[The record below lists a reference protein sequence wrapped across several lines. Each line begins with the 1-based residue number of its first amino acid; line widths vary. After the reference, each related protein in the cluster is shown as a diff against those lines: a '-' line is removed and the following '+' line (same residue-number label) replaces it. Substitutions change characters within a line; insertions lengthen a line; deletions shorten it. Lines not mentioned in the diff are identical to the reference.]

1 MAGCARIVHVRAG
14 SSRAPNPPE
23 HPLSQPSLT
32 RRRLLAGAAAAA
44 LALAG
49 CGSGGGTAASGS
61 GERQVLRFAVGPFL
75 PSAADTRSTYEPFF
89 AELARRVGADYE
101 LEVSSDWAGIA
112 VALASGKTDL
122 AWMGPFGYVIA
133 ADKGGAEA
141 VATVE
146 YDGRPVYHSIVVGP
160 PDSPVEDFPADAKGM
175 RVSFAEPASTSGW
188 LIPTYLLKQQGID
201 PTTYFDYSEGA
212 AHPAQETAVAA
223 GKVDLATDY
232 DRNRNAMI
240 EAGAIEADDTK
251 VVWTSPELPND
262 AIALRKGLD
271 PALRAQLTE
280 AVLAVEHDGAEN
292 GVLPKHYTGFVPA
305 TTETY
310 RLIID
315 AARDLGKI
323 GS

>member
-1 MAGCARIVHVRAG
+1 MP
-14 SSRAPNPPE
+14 S
-23 HPLSQPSLT
+23 PSLT
-32 RRRLLAGAAAAA
+32 RRRLLGATAA
-44 LALAG
+44 LALALTG
-49 CGSGGGTAASGS
+49 CGSAATDDAGAAA
-61 GERQVLRFAVGPFL
+61 GADRPVLRFAVGPFL

-89 AELARRVGADYE
+89 SDLARRVGADYE

-112 VALASGKTDL
+112 VSLASGKTDL

-160 PDSPVEDFPADAKGM
+160 PDSPVRDFPADAEGR

-212 AHPAQETAVAA
+212 AHPAQETAVAT
-223 GKVDLATDY
+223 GKVELATDY

-240 EAGAIEADDTK
+240 EAGALEADATK

-271 PALRAQLTE
+271 PALRQQLTD

-292 GVLPKHYTGFVPA
+292 GLLPKHYTGFVPA